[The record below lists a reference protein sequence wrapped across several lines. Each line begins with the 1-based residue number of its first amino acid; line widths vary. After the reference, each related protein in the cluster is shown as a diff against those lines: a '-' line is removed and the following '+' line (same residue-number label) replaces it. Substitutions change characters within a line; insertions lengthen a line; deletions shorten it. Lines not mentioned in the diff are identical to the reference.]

1 MAPQMTTLF
10 EMDKGFR
17 RPKCARCRNH
27 GMISWLKGHK
37 RHCKFRDCA
46 CAKCNL
52 IAERQRVMAAQV
64 ALKRQ
69 QASEDAIAIRVRC
82 LSPFAQLPA
91 GPVWGNVSS
100 SSTTTTTTTKE
111 EDTTDEEKP
120 GPTSSNSPMDEQ
132 SLSSISPKES
142 SPKSKTGEST
152 NHTTTPPTTTTNTL
166 SVNSDSEDE
175 NNYSPDAAVTPR
187 HSYIELLERV
197 FPMQK
202 RSILE
207 LVLNTCHNDL
217 AKAIEHFMVL
227 GDSLATSHHQQ
238 LQTTTTTTK
247 SAFTPISPLSTFTAA
262 AFDYRPTMYF
272 SHRDTHQTHHHHT
285 SCPPPLSFVT
295 PGLYPPPNFLHLTH
309 AGQAAALAY
318 VSAAAGE
325 KLSKRQDIL
334 CSLKYDR

>member
-1 MAPQMTTLF
+1 M
-10 EMDKGFR
+10 KIR

-82 LSPFAQLPA
+82 LSPFGQLPA

-100 SSTTTTTTTKE
+100 SSATKD
-111 EDTTDEEKP
+111 EDAMDEEKTEKR
-120 GPTSSNSPMDEQ
+120 PTSSNSPIDYK
-132 SLSSISPKES
+132 SLDSISPKGS
-142 SPKSKTGEST
+142 SPKSKVGESINGT
-152 NHTTTPPTTTTNTL
+152 ITNT
-166 SVNSDSEDE
+166 SDIDSEDE
-175 NNYSPDAAVTPR
+175 NNYSSDAAAPG
-187 HSYIELLERV
+187 HLSYIELLERL

-202 RSILE
+202 RSVLE

-217 AKAIEHFMVL
+217 AKAIEHFVAL
-227 GDSLATSHHQQ
+227 SDNITTTQHQHQQIQATS
-238 LQTTTTTTK
+238 TSK
-247 SAFTPISPLSTFTAA
+247 SAFTPISSLSAFTAA
-262 AFDYRPTMYF
+262 AFDYRPTMYL
-272 SHRDTHQTHHHHT
+272 SHRDTQQPHQHHT
-285 SCPPPLSFVT
+285 SYPPPLSFVT
-295 PGLYPPPNFLHLTH
+295 PGLYPPPNFLHFTH

-318 VSAAAGE
+318 ASAAGE

-334 CSLKYDR
+334 CSLKCDR